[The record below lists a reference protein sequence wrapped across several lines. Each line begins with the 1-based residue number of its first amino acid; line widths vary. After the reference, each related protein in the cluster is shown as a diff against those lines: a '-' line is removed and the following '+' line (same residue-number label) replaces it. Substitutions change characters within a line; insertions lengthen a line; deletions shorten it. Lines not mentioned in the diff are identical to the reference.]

1 MGRTKLA
8 IKVLTWSD
16 LSVFK
21 VHSMRSKQRAL
32 GLNREIF
39 VARFY
44 PGLQL
49 SHDQVLFPLLI
60 LGPGARTAH
69 RLTRMAMRSL
79 SSKDWHIKGESI
91 HDPEEEPGRY
101 GKLAENDFAIMAF
114 EGTERPRAV
123 TLTLVSAAE
132 DATLHAAIAE
142 RFELPGKHAMIEV
155 SETAMAH
162 LRASTLGA
170 YPHREHPLDAFI
182 SGDTIED
189 VLFGTSAP
197 SGTDTPPRRTELPSS
212 EDWHRRL
219 LAAEETRQRGEE
231 FFGAWL
237 TATGHED
244 DDFKWV
250 SQALPRPAYDCEVH
264 AAKWLERAP
273 QVFVNVR
280 ATRTSFERP
289 IHMTL
294 SELHFAAKRENCRV
308 ARLYDMDSAT
318 PKLRI
323 LTGIQ
328 VIATQL
334 IGALNALPDGVTVD
348 SLRLDPGLFEV
359 ELQAKLPNRP

>member
-219 LAAEETRQRGEE
+219 LAAEDTRQRGEE
-231 FFGAWL
+231 FFDPGAKYHVPGNTPYTRYFLSHVLQFQFYKAACDMSGWKGPL
-237 TATGHED
+237 HRCSFYGNKQVGQRLNAMLEMGASKPWPD
-244 DDFKWV
+244 AL
-250 SQALPRPAYDCEVH
+250 QALTGQREMDASAMLEYFAPLRT
-264 AAKWLERAP
+264 WLQE
-273 QVFVNVR
+273 QN
-280 ATRTSFERP
+280 
-289 IHMTL
+289 
-294 SELHFAAKRENCRV
+294 KGQKC
-308 ARLYDMDSAT
+308 
-318 PKLRI
+318 
-323 LTGIQ
+323 GW
-328 VIATQL
+328 
-334 IGALNALPDGVTVD
+334 
-348 SLRLDPGLFEV
+348 
-359 ELQAKLPNRP
+359 